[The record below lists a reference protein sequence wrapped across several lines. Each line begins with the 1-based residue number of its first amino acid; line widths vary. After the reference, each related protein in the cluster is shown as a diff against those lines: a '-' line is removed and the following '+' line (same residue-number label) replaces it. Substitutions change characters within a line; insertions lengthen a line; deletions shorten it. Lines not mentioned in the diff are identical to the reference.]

1 MPLKKNKTTLHIVY
15 VVKVQILHTSFL
27 TLGGKENRAGKGIED
42 GLNSSSFF
50 FFNQTNTAKLHLLN
64 LSGEYMGATLFSIL
78 CISKITE

>member
-50 FFNQTNTAKLHLLN
+50 FF
-64 LSGEYMGATLFSIL
+64 F
-78 CISKITE
+78 